1 MNFSRK
7 DTYKP
12 QLQEKPPVAGALPF
26 SASAM
31 SLVWALQMP
40 EGLSAACSGYR
51 TTAVACALCT
61 CAIVLPSGWSGALST
76 GAAVIAAGWSGA
88 LSTGAA
94 VIPAG

>member
-1 MNFSRK
+1 M
-7 DTYKP
+7 
-12 QLQEKPPVAGALPF
+12 AGALPF

-40 EGLSAACSGYR
+40 EGLSAAGSGHGA
-51 TTAVACALCT
+51 TAVACTFCT
-61 CAIVLPSGWSGALST
+61 GSIVIPAGWSGALST
-76 GAAVIAAGWSGA
+76 GAAVISAGWSGA